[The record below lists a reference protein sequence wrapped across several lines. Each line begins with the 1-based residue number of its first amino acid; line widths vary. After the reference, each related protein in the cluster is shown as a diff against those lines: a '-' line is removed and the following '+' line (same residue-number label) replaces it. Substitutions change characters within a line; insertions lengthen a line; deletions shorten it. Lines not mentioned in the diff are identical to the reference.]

1 MTLGTQ
7 AKVWGVVFVAF
18 VIILVLLKGILLPFV
33 AGMAIAYI
41 LDPVCDR
48 LEAMGVS
55 RTAATSIVTAIFA
68 VAVILLLL
76 LIVPLAVQQV
86 IAFLSSLP
94 DFIAR
99 THDRLLPYYTEL
111 QQRLELPDSAELTQL
126 AKARFGTALSWV
138 AGALQ
143 SVVDQ
148 GRALASLLSLI
159 FITPV
164 VTFYLLRDWDRL
176 VTRLNDLLPRD
187 HAEVIR
193 EQALL
198 ANKTLAGFARG
209 QSMVCLILAAYYAIS
224 LVIVG
229 LPFGIVVGLAA
240 GLLTFIPYVGSLSGF
255 AVSMAI
261 AIGQFD
267 SWWSVGLVALVFVIG
282 QALEGNFLTP
292 KLVGDRVGLHPVWII
307 FALLAGGT
315 LFGFVGLLL
324 AVPVAAVIGVLVR
337 FSIGQYRASK
347 LYLGTRP
354 PRISLVDPDDS
365 TVDDSTAG
373 DSRN

>member
-1 MTLGTQ
+1 
-7 AKVWGVVFVAF
+7 VA
-18 VIILVLLKGILLPFV
+18 
-33 AGMAIAYI
+33 
-41 LDPVCDR
+41 
-48 LEAMGVS
+48 
-55 RTAATSIVTAIFA
+55 
-68 VAVILLLL
+68 
-76 LIVPLAVQQV
+76 
-86 IAFLSSLP
+86 
-94 DFIAR
+94 
-99 THDRLLPYYTEL
+99 
-111 QQRLELPDSAELTQL
+111 
-126 AKARFGTALSWV
+126 
-138 AGALQ
+138 
-143 SVVDQ
+143 
-148 GRALASLLSLI
+148 
-159 FITPV
+159 
-164 VTFYLLRDWDRL
+164 
-176 VTRLNDLLPRD
+176 RLNDLLPRD

-267 SWWSVGLVALVFVIG
+267 SWWSVGLVALVFVVG